1 MCQFNPIGATGP
13 TRVRP
18 TGSPPRTIDD
28 MDQFAVDPALVEAAR
43 AARRVVV
50 FSGAGMSAE
59 SGVPT
64 FRDAQT
70 GLWERY
76 DPAELATPQ
85 AWESNRALVWAWYQW
100 RTGLV
105 RRVQPNAGHR
115 ALATWAQ
122 QVPLT
127 LVTQNVDDLHERAGS
142 EVAAHLHGSLFTPR
156 CSVCAAPYPSDGGL
170 DVEPGGP
177 VTPPTCASCGGDVR
191 PGAVWFGE
199 PLPEEA
205 WTRAADAVDAC
216 DLMVVVGTSAVVYP
230 AAGLPLR
237 AVESGATVV
246 EINPEATDLSALVH
260 HYWRT
265 TAAVGLPAL
274 VAALGGGR

>member
-1 MCQFNPIGATGP
+1 MHQFNPIGAAQL

-18 TGSPPRTIDD
+18 TGRVGRTIDD
-28 MDQFAVDPALVEAAR
+28 MEQIAVDQALIEAAC

-85 AWESNRALVWAWYQW
+85 AWDRDPALVWAWYQW

-105 RRVQPNAGHR
+105 RRVQPNDGHR
-115 ALATWAQ
+115 ALAAWAQ
-122 QVPLT
+122 RTPMT

-142 EVAAHLHGSLFTPR
+142 DVAAHLHGSLFAPR
-156 CSVCAAPYPSDGGL
+156 CSVCAAPHPSDGGL
-170 DVEPGGP
+170 DVEPTGP
-177 VTPPTCASCGGDVR
+177 VAPPACASCGGDVR

-199 PLPEEA
+199 PLPEDA

-237 AVESGATVV
+237 AVESGATVI
-246 EINPEATDLSALVH
+246 EINPETTGLSDVVH
-260 HYWRT
+260 HSWRT

-274 VAALGGGR
+274 VAALGTG